1 MRKLRLLTVVGARPQ
16 FIKAAPVSRAL
27 AAFNRSHATVAIEEM
42 IIHTGQHYDRNMSH
56 VFFDELEIPPPAV
69 NLEVGSGTH
78 GAQTGAML
86 ERIERVLIEKRPDRV
101 LVYGDTNSTLAATLA
116 AVKLHIPV
124 AHVEAGLRAYNR
136 RIPEEINRVVA
147 DSLCDILL
155 CPTETAVRNLAAESL
170 TRGVY
175 KVGDVMYDSVLFN
188 MALAEKSNSLIRNLG
203 LKPKCFYLS
212 TIHRAENTD
221 DPHRLESILAA
232 FARIETPVVLP
243 MHPRTRDTLGA
254 GIAKIGGNVRVIEPV
269 SYLNMLMLEKNARII
284 LTDSGGVQKEAYWCG
299 VPCITMRDETEWVE
313 LVEFGCNRVV
323 GVEAAAIMK
332 AVADIESEGA
342 TLPENRPK
350 DLYGDGRS
358 AEKIADI
365 LASHWPESNPPD

>member
-1 MRKLRLLTVVGARPQ
+1 VKKMRLLTVVGARPQ
-16 FIKAAPVSRAL
+16 FIKAAPVSRAV
-27 AAFNRSHATVAIEEM
+27 AAFNRSHAPVAIEEL
-42 IIHTGQHYDRNMSH
+42 IVHTGQHYDTNMSD
-56 VFFDELEIPPPAV
+56 VFFDELEIPSPAV

-86 ERIERVLIEKRPDRV
+86 ERIENVLIEERPDRV
-101 LVYGDTNSTLAATLA
+101 LVYGDTNSTLAGTLA

-147 DSLCDILL
+147 DCLCDILL

-175 KVGDVMYDSVLFN
+175 RVGDVMYDSVLFN
-188 MALAEKSNSLIRNLG
+188 TALAEKSNSMVRRLG
-203 LKPKCFYLS
+203 LKPKSFYLS

-221 DPHRLESILAA
+221 DRRRLKSILAA
-232 FARIETPVVLP
+232 FARIETPIVLP
-243 MHPRTRDTLGA
+243 VHPRTRDTLGA
-254 GIAKIGGNVRVIEPV
+254 AIAEIGGKVRVIEPV
-269 SYLNMLMLEKNARII
+269 SYLNMLMLEKHARLI

-299 VPCITMRDETEWVE
+299 TPCITMRDETEWVE
-313 LVEFGCNRVV
+313 LVEAGCNRVV
-323 GVEAAAIMK
+323 GVETNAILK
-332 AVADIESEGA
+332 AVAEIESEDA
-342 TLPENRPK
+342 TLPANRPK

-358 AEKIADI
+358 AERIVEI
-365 LASHWPESNPPD
+365 LASH

>member
-1 MRKLRLLTVVGARPQ
+1 LLTVVGARPQ

-27 AAFNRSHATVAIEEM
+27 AAFNRSHATVAIEET
-42 IIHTGQHYDRNMSH
+42 IVHTGQHYDRNMSR

-101 LVYGDTNSTLAATLA
+101 LVYGDTNSTLAGALA

-147 DSLCDILL
+147 DSLCDILF

-188 MALAEKSNSLIRNLG
+188 MALAEKYSSLIRDLG

-221 DPHRLESILAA
+221 DRHRLENILAA

-323 GVEAAAIMK
+323 GVETAAIIK

-342 TLPENRPK
+342 TLPENRPN

-365 LASHWPESNPPD
+365 LASHGPESNPPD

>member
-1 MRKLRLLTVVGARPQ
+1 MKKLRLLTVVGARPQ
-16 FIKAAPVSRAL
+16 FIKAATVSRAL
-27 AAFNRSHATVAIEEM
+27 AAFNRSHAPVAIEEL
-42 IIHTGQHYDRNMSH
+42 IVHTGQHYDRNMSNI
-56 VFFDELEIPPPAV
+56 FFDELEIPPPLV
-69 NLEVGSGTH
+69 SLEVGSGTH

-86 ERIERVLIEKRPDRV
+86 ERIEGVLIEERPDRV

-136 RIPEEINRVVA
+136 LIPEEINRVVA
-147 DSLCDILL
+147 DGLCDILL

-188 MALAEKSNSLIRNLG
+188 TALAAKSNSVVRRLG
-203 LKPKCFYLS
+203 LKPKSFYLS

-221 DPHRLESILAA
+221 DRQRLESILAA
-232 FARIETPVVLP
+232 LVRIETPIVLP
-243 MHPRTRDTLGA
+243 LHPRTRDILGPA
-254 GIAKIGGNVRVIEPV
+254 LAEIGGKVRVVEPV
-269 SYLNMLMLEKNARII
+269 SYLEMLMLERNARII

-313 LVEFGCNRVV
+313 LVEAGCNRVV
-323 GVEAAAIMK
+323 GVETEAILN
-332 AVADIESEGA
+332 AVADIESQGA
-342 TLPENRPK
+342 TLPANCPRN
-350 DLYGDGRS
+350 LYGDGRS
-358 AEKIADI
+358 ADKIVEI
-365 LASHWPESNPPD
+365 LASHWPAPGI